1 MQVRGGKLLVNDN
14 VQEEDFVLEPMSY
27 EMKTMVSNFY
37 LPFFL
42 HPCLSTRGVDKV
54 FFVVCS
60 LFPKVMSLSWETTA
74 TKALILITGNS
85 LNMHNQSLIVLIRG
99 VMIDD

>member
-42 HPCLSTRGVDKV
+42 HPCLSTRG

-60 LFPKVMSLSWETTA
+60 LFPKVMSLFLETTA